1 MPRQGVPLAAAMFA
15 AHAQPSTDSA
25 QIIVVAAT
33 RHAMALVDAAAAMTA
48 VTREQIAE
56 RTLMS
61 LCGMEF

>member
-1 MPRQGVPLAAAMFA
+1 MFA
-15 AHAQPSTDSA
+15 VHAQPGTDPA

-33 RHAMALVDAAAAMTA
+33 RHAMALVDAAAAMTV